1 MDGVKSRSNNINRR
15 GKKHRVRIGNIVL
28 MIFLSLYALIQI
40 YPLVWLILFSFK
52 NNTEIFGGNVAGL
65 PKVWRW
71 SNYESAI
78 RQANVLLYL
87 RNSVIVTA
95 ATIFFVIMLASMA
108 AFAIGRM
115 KWKLSNT
122 TYILIA
128 LGMMVPIHAALLPL
142 FIVMKN
148 LNLLNTFWALIIPYT
163 AFGLPVAV
171 SIFVSF
177 MKSIP
182 RELDEAAAIE
192 GCNIYQIYY
201 KVILPLLRPAIAT
214 VAIFTFISSWNEL
227 MFAIT
232 FINKKPFKTLPVG
245 IMSMVGTYVTKW
257 GEIGAGLVIATIPTI
272 IVYLLLSDQVQK
284 SIIAG
289 AIKG

>member
-1 MDGVKSRSNNINRR
+1 MDVKSMPNKDMK
-15 GKKHRVRIGNIVL
+15 GKKYRIGIGNILL
-28 MIFLSLYALIQI
+28 MVFLSVYALIQI
-40 YPLVWLILFSFK
+40 YPLIWLILFSFK

-78 RQANVLLYL
+78 RQANVLLYF

-95 ATIFFVIMLASMA
+95 ATIFLVVMLASMT
-108 AFAIGRM
+108 AFAIDRM
-115 KWKLSNT
+115 KWKLSNA
-122 TYILIA
+122 TYILII
-128 LGMMVPIHAALLPL
+128 LGLMIPIHAALLPL
-142 FIVMKN
+142 FIVLKN

-163 AFGLPVAV
+163 AFGIPIAV

-177 MKSIP
+177 LKSIP
-182 RELDEAAAIE
+182 RALDEAAAIE

-201 KVILPLLRPAIAT
+201 WVVLPLLRPAIAT

-272 IVYLLLSDQVQK
+272 IIYLLLSDQVQK